1 MSDTPT
7 VTLSMFWPL
16 LMQAA
21 GNEHNVNWHAIP
33 DRIHARTGI
42 ALDRISREDVAEEM
56 AREHFPSGTTE
67 EVVGFYRMESGGW
80 MTDQDCFDRFDDMA
94 LNRCGP
100 GYEAEPIFYPDY
112 NGGLLSPTD
121 PHHVAMVV
129 RILAISQSLPVYV
142 EGPNVTTRHYDKW
155 LVEDSENVG
164 PGILLYLDR
173 TRPAR
178 SSAEPASVG
187 YFFSYRPGE
196 SAENFNV
203 ADALFRWMVARH
215 TEIVKATE
223 ADDAAESGKDSEPTQ
238 ANVIE
243 FKAT

>member
-21 GNEHNVNWHAIP
+21 GNEYNSNAQTALA
-33 DRIHARTGI
+33 RIEAKTELPANHLSLEAMVESLE
-42 ALDRISREDVAEEM
+42 AMVEEM
-56 AREHFPSGTTE
+56 AREHFPSGSTSN
-67 EVVGFYRMESGGW
+67 VLGFYAANDSWVDEEGLYDTFDEMI
-80 MTDQDCFDRFDDMA
+80 DAQDDDGA
-94 LNRCGP
+94 
-100 GYEAEPIFYPDY
+100 
-112 NGGLLSPTD
+112 LSPKD
-121 PHHVAMVV
+121 PAHVAMVV

-155 LVEDSENVG
+155 LVEDGENIG
-164 PGILLYLDR
+164 PGILLSLER

-178 SSAEPASVG
+178 SSAGPVSVG

-196 SAENFNV
+196 FAENFDV
-203 ADALFRWMVARH
+203 ADALFRWMVERH
-215 TEIVKATE
+215 AEIVKAAQAE
-223 ADDAAESGKDSEPTQ
+223 DAAESAKDTAPTP
-238 ANVIE
+238 ANVLK

>member
-1 MSDTPT
+1 MSNTPT

-21 GNEHNVNWHAIP
+21 GNEYNVNWHAIP

-42 ALDRISREDVAEEM
+42 APDLISREAVAEEM
-56 AREHFPSGTTE
+56 AREHFPSGSTSH
-67 EVVGFYRMESGGW
+67 VLGFYAGKDDLW
-80 MTDQDCFDRFDDMA
+80 ADDRELYDNFEEMA
-94 LNRCGP
+94 SVMRQAGND
-100 GYEAEPIFYPDY
+100 A
-112 NGGLLSPTD
+112 LSPTD
-121 PHHVAMVV
+121 PAHVAMVV

-155 LVEDSENVG
+155 LVEDSENIG
-164 PGILLYLDR
+164 PGILLSLDR

-178 SSAEPASVG
+178 SSAEPVSVG

-196 SAENFNV
+196 SAENFDV
-203 ADALFRWMVARH
+203 ADALFRWMAERH
-215 TEIVKATE
+215 AEIVKATE
-223 ADDAAESGKDSEPTQ
+223 AEAAAESSKDSAPTP
-238 ANVIE
+238 ANVLE

>member
-21 GNEHNVNWHAIP
+21 ENDYNPNTHDSIARLQARP
-33 DRIHARTGI
+33 DFNADTLG
-42 ALDRISREDVAEEM
+42 AEGVAEEM

-67 EVVGFYRMESGGW
+67 RVPGFYAAKRGW
-80 MTDQDCFDRFDDMA
+80 IGDHEVFDSFSEMTSYARHD
-94 LNRCGP
+94 GP
-100 GYEAEPIFYPDY
+100 
-112 NGGLLSPTD
+112 LSPKD
-121 PHHVAMVV
+121 PGHVAMVV

-142 EGPNVTTRHYDKW
+142 EGPNVATRHYEKW
-155 LVEDSENVG
+155 LVEDSENIG
-164 PGILLYLDR
+164 PGILLSLER

-178 SSAEPASVG
+178 SSAEPVSVG

-196 SAENFNV
+196 SVENFNV
-203 ADALFRWMVARH
+203 ADALFRWMVERH
-215 TEIVKATE
+215 AEIVKATE
-223 ADDAAESGKDSEPTQ
+223 AEDVAESGKDSEPTP